1 MLKFADRVKEM
12 ALVTGTGAYSLNWSV
27 PGFNAFS
34 AEIGVGNTCYYCA
47 ELGTAWEV
55 GVGTVSTSPDAI
67 SRDRILSSSNSNS
80 AVVWPVGSIVNIF
93 CVSPAEMS
101 TLAASGRT
109 ITTTGELKSAI
120 GVARWYPPINMF
132 FSAWEAWVGE
142 APGGTPVQFTLKKNG
157 VSIGSGT
164 IAASAFKMAKTTLA
178 FSATTSDFLT
188 LDISGVGVGPK
199 GSDLVVRLIP

>member
-1 MLKFADRVKEM
+1 MLIFADRVKEM
-12 ALVTGTGAYSLNWSV
+12 AQVSGAGAYSLNGFV

-34 AEIGVGNTCYYCA
+34 TGIGVGNTCYYCA
-47 ELGTAWEV
+47 ELGTNWEV
-55 GVGTVSTSPDAI
+55 GVGTISTSPSTI

-80 AVVWPVGSIVNIF
+80 AVTWPDGSIVNIF

-101 TLAASGRT
+101 TLVASGRT

-120 GVARWYPPINMF
+120 GVSRWYPPINMV
-132 FSAWEAWVGE
+132 FSQWEAWVGE

-157 VSIGSGT
+157 VSIGSGS
-164 IAASAFKMAKTTLA
+164 IAASAVKMAKAALA
-178 FSATTSDFLT
+178 FSVTTSDYLT
-188 LDISGVGVGPK
+188 LDITGVGVAPK